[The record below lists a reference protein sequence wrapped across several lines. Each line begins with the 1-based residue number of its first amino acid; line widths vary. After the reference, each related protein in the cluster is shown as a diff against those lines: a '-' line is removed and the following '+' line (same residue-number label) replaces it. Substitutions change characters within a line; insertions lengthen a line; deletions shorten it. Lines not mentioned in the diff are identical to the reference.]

1 MGSFTREIRVAT
13 LHYSIIRV
21 LAVGCVAS
29 ALLSPIE
36 VSAHGAGGHGN
47 SNSNT
52 TPKQTTSQPSQPRRE
67 VITTNLADRPM
78 QPPHGGQITA
88 TKHHYF
94 EVVYTPSDTRVYI
107 YNASQRG
114 INARFVKGEVLMTV
128 HSSGQSLRFPLE
140 VVAQPA
146 FSGDLGYLAANVDV
160 SQVRDGD
167 MDLRFDLKKL
177 LPEEPEASF
186 EQVFFLTRPPM
197 PVTLAGLFAADRQPV
212 AQQGICPVT
221 ETRLGDHG
229 DPIKLVVN
237 NQPMYVCCE
246 GCIQSVQ
253 NDPHGYLQK
262 TASLVEANSVAR
274 RAGPPA
280 PQRPSVT
287 LAQLTADDRPLVQQ
301 QGMCPV
307 MDEPLGGHGTP
318 IKLLVDGR
326 PLYVCCEGCVEQV
339 EQNPYFFLDK
349 VGGNAR
355 AVQQVSQRPAASVT
369 TATAADV
376 SAIRAQGVCPVIDEP
391 LGKMGAPIKVTV
403 NGRSM
408 FVCCQGCV
416 SEVVENFE
424 ANAQKLAAR
433 RPANSPTAHDHAAH
447 DHAEHNH
454 APEPTRQPPSLS
466 PPPSYSGNV
475 GPPSAPTVVV
485 SETTAADD
493 AAIRAQRNCP
503 VMKQPLAAHGKPI
516 KLLVDGQPLFVC
528 CKGCISKVQKDPTAY
543 VSHVAYKQPLERNV
557 GQDAWF
563 YEQPAPS
570 GGGAGGSCCSSG
582 KGASCH

>member
-1 MGSFTREIRVAT
+1 MHPSINRILGLGFVA
-13 LHYSIIRV
+13 I
-21 LAVGCVAS
+21 

-36 VSAHGAGGHGN
+36 VWAHGAGGHGSSD
-47 SNSNT
+47 SNN
-52 TPKQTTSQPSQPRRE
+52 TPKQTTSQPSQPRRD
-67 VITTNLADRPM
+67 VVTTSFADRSM

-94 EVVYTPSDTRVYI
+94 EVVYTPSDTRLYI

-114 INARFVKGEVLMTV
+114 INARFVKGEVSMTV

-146 FSGDLGYLAANVDV
+146 FTGDLGYLAVKVDV
-160 SQVRDGD
+160 SRVRDGD

-197 PVTLAGLFAADRQPV
+197 PVTLAGLSAADRQPV
-212 AQQGICPVT
+212 AQQAICPVT
-221 ETRLGDHG
+221 ETPLGDHG

-237 NQPMYVCCE
+237 NQPVYVCCQ
-246 GCIQSVQ
+246 GCIQPVQ

-262 TASLVEANSVAR
+262 TSNLVQVNSAAR
-274 RAGPPA
+274 RPGPPA
-280 PQRPSVT
+280 PQRPSVA
-287 LAQLTADDRPLVQQ
+287 LAQLTADDRPLVQR

-349 VGGNAR
+349 VAGNAR
-355 AVQQVSQRPAASVT
+355 GAQQVSRRPAVSVS
-369 TATAADV
+369 TAMAADV
-376 SAIRAQGVCPVIDEP
+376 PAVRAQGVCPVMDEP
-391 LGKMGAPIKVTV
+391 LGDHGAPLKVTV
-403 NGRSM
+403 DGRTM
-408 FVCCQGCV
+408 FVCCQSCV
-416 SEVVENFE
+416 SDVVANFE

-433 RPANSPTAHDHAAH
+433 RPVNSPAAHDHAAHDHASH

-454 APEPTRQPPSLS
+454 APEPTRQPPSHS
-466 PPPSYSGNV
+466 PPPAYAG
-475 GPPSAPTVVV
+475 SAGQLPASTVVV

-493 AAIRAQRNCP
+493 AAIRAQGNCP
-503 VMKQPLAAHGKPI
+503 VMKQPLGAHGKPI
-516 KLLVDGQPLFVC
+516 KLLIDGQPLFVC
-528 CKGCISKVQKDPTAY
+528 CKGCIYKVQKDPTSY
-543 VSHVAYKQPLERNV
+543 VSHVVYKQPLDRNV

-563 YEQPAPS
+563 YRQPAPS
-570 GGGAGGSCCSSG
+570 GSGAGGSCCSSG